1 MAVERVA
8 ILSPGDMGQAV
19 GRALRQGGL
28 EVITCLK
35 GRSERTRGLAQAA
48 GIADVPD
55 LETLVEQSDLILSI
69 MVPSQATALSQEV
82 EQAIRSTGAKIYY
95 ADCNA
100 ISPQTT
106 LRIEEIISGGGGC
119 FIDGSI
125 IGGPP
130 RGDYRPRFYVS
141 GQHAA
146 VLSELDGMGIIVK
159 QLGDEI
165 GRASGI
171 KMCYAGLTKGTSAL
185 QVAVLSL
192 AESLGLSEELGA
204 ELASSQSHAFN
215 QMQTGIA
222 RLPARAGRWIG
233 EMEEIADTYDQE
245 GLPPFFHQGAAAIYR
260 LLSETAFAD
269 ERAETVDE
277 GRTTAHT
284 IRAAVDLLNT
294 SPKVAN
300 PPST

>member
-1 MAVERVA
+1 MNMAVERVA
-8 ILSPGDMGQAV
+8 ILSPGDMGHAV
-19 GRALRQGGL
+19 GKALRQGGL
-28 EVITCLK
+28 EVITCLN
-35 GRSERTRGLAQAA
+35 GRSERTRRLAESA
-48 GIADVPD
+48 GIVDVPD
-55 LETLVEQSDLILSI
+55 MEALVERADLVLSI

-82 EQAIRSTGAKIYY
+82 ERAIRTIGAEIYY

-106 LRIEEIISGGGGC
+106 LDIEEIISGGGGC
-119 FIDGSI
+119 FIDASI

-130 RGDYRPRFYVS
+130 KGDYRPRFYVS
-141 GQHAA
+141 GEHAA
-146 VLSELDGMGIIVK
+146 VMSELDGMGIVVK

-192 AESLGLSEELGA
+192 AESLGLSEELAG
-204 ELASSQSHAFN
+204 ELESSQSHAFS
-215 QMQTGIA
+215 QMQGGIA

-233 EMEEIADTYDQE
+233 EMEEIAATYEQQ

-260 LLSETAFAD
+260 LLSQTPFAD
-269 ERAETVDE
+269 ERAETVDDS
-277 GRTTAHT
+277 RTTADT
-284 IRAAVDLLNT
+284 IRAAVELLNT
-294 SPKVAN
+294 SRK
-300 PPST
+300 

>member
-1 MAVERVA
+1 MAIERVA
-8 ILSPGDMGQAV
+8 ILSPGDMGHAV

-28 EVITCLK
+28 RVITCLE
-35 GRSERTRGLAQAA
+35 GRSERTRGLAESA
-48 GIADVPD
+48 GIADVPN
-55 LETLVEQSDLILSI
+55 LETLVDETDLILSI
-69 MVPSQATALSQEV
+69 MVPSEATSLARGVAE
-82 EQAIRSTGAKIYY
+82 AIDSTGAKTYF

-106 LRIEEIISGGGGC
+106 LEIAKIIDAAGGR

-130 RGDYRPRFYVS
+130 KGDYRPRFYVS
-141 GQHAA
+141 GEHAA
-146 VLSELDGMGIIVK
+146 VMSELDGMGIVVN

-192 AESLGLSEELGA
+192 AESLGLSEELAA
-204 ELASSQSHAFN
+204 ELAASQSHAFN
-215 QMQTGIA
+215 QMQLGIA
-222 RLPARAGRWIG
+222 RLPARAVRWIG
-233 EMEEIADTYDQE
+233 EMEEIASTYESE
-245 GLPPFFHQGAAAIYR
+245 GLPPFFHQGAASIYR
-260 LLSETAFAD
+260 LLSRTPYAD

-277 GRTTAHT
+277 GRTTAQT
-284 IRAAVDLLNT
+284 IQAAVEAVRESSEL
-294 SPKVAN
+294 VN
-300 PPST
+300 PPTT